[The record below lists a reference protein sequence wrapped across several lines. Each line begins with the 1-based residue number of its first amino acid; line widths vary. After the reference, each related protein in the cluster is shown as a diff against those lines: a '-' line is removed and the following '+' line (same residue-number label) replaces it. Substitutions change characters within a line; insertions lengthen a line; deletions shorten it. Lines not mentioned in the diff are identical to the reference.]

1 MLVSK
6 PTQITIDKSLL
17 SKMKLHQVEASKF
30 LLNRLM
36 GYTRI
41 ESATIDPSLI
51 TGAILADD
59 MGTGKVM
66 NRLLYPPYTP
76 SFTHV
81 YRIYCVIDSDCA
93 GCDMEY
99 M

>member
-1 MLVSK
+1 
-6 PTQITIDKSLL
+6 
-17 SKMKLHQVEASKF
+17 MKVHQVEASKF

-59 MGTGKVM
+59 MGTGKVID
-66 NRLLYPPYTP
+66 RPLYPIRIHPHP
-76 SFTHV
+76 SLHM
-81 YRIYCVIDSDCA
+81 YIVIV
-93 GCDMEY
+93 
-99 M
+99 

>member
-1 MLVSK
+1 MLLSK

-41 ESATIDPSLI
+41 ESASIDPSLI
-51 TGAILADD
+51 TGAVLADD
-59 MGTGKVM
+59 MGTGKVIH
-66 NRLLYPPYTP
+66 RPLYLPYAP
-76 SFTHV
+76 CLKHV
-81 YRIYCVIDSDCA
+81 YHYCVIDADST